1 MKKHIPVLQYA
12 NVPNVITTLGLFSG
26 IAACYFL
33 LQGNLRATIIC
44 LMASTLID
52 FVDGYVA
59 LKLDQQTSFGQY
71 LDALVDFFV
80 CCAIPAFMLN
90 TLAANTV
97 LMLVASSF
105 YCACGLWRLAY
116 YISVTAEDKHP
127 YFTGLPVPGAMLL
140 VVAPIWAATYHGL
153 PAWVCFVGFFIA
165 GALMVSSIR
174 LKKYGVCQKLL
185 CVLWLLFLATL
196 IVF

>member
-1 MKKHIPVLQYA
+1 MKKQFPVLQYA
-12 NVPNVITTLGLFSG
+12 NVPNLITTLGLCFG
-26 IAACYFL
+26 IAACYYLF
-33 LQGNLRATIIC
+33 QGRLRATIIC
-44 LMASTLID
+44 LLLSTLID
-52 FVDGYVA
+52 FIDGFVA
-59 LKLDQQTSFGQY
+59 IKLNQQTRFGQY

-90 TLAANTV
+90 ILTGNAV
-97 LMLVASSF
+97 LMLAASAF

-140 VVAPIWAATYHGL
+140 VVAPIWLATYHSV
-153 PAWVCFVGFFIA
+153 PVWVCIACFFA
-165 GALMVSSIR
+165 TGVLMISSIR
-174 LKKYGVCQKLL
+174 LKKYGICQKLL
-185 CVLWLLFLATL
+185 CVLWLLFLAAI